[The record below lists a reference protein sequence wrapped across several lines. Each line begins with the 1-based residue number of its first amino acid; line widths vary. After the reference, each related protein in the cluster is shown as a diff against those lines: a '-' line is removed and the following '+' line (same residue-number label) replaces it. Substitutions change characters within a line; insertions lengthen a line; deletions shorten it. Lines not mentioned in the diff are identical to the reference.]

1 MNIQFSFSSNNTYTA
16 PSSAPVNQAPSDSK
30 TIEERLAA
38 TTSLSQMQQ
47 LEKQGAVLPV
57 GEEELM
63 RRLDTAFKTLS
74 GPETTL
80 EVSMHKD
87 THSIMVKVLNKETGE
102 IIREVPREKTLDL
115 VANMMKIAG
124 ILVDK
129 KV

>member
-16 PSSAPVNQAPSDSK
+16 APAPAHQSSSDSK
-30 TIEERLAA
+30 TVEERLAA

-63 RRLDTAFKTLS
+63 RRLDTAFKTLA
-74 GPETTL
+74 GPETAL

-102 IIREVPREKTLDL
+102 VIREVPREKTLDL